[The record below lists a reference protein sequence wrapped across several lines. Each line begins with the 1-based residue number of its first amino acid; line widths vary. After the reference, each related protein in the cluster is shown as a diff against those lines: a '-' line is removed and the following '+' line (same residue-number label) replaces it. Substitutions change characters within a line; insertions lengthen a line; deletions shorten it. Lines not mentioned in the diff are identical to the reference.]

1 MNRYLANSNL
11 KTEQKQ
17 QVADAFSKFAEA
29 MATGSEDYFMQ
40 KTAADSWMDILGD
53 SESLELIKETEDEM
67 AGNIQALIDL
77 LSESVLEMDLS
88 FITGKGIVSGNI
100 ELIGQFLQIILELI
114 MHMANEEEDSPE

>member
-1 MNRYLANSNL
+1 MNLDQI
-11 KTEQKQ
+11 EP
-17 QVADAFSKFAEA
+17 
-29 MATGSEDYFMQ
+29 G
-40 KTAADSWMDILGD
+40 
-53 SESLELIKETEDEM
+53 ETEDEM

-114 MHMANEEEDSPE
+114 MHMANEYVIFSTF